1 MPQEEQA
8 RQLEQWIS
16 QAERLLA
23 VPDVEVL
30 TARHPEQVVLALAQ
44 ELGVLQRRVQ
54 YAEVLLTGL
63 QLRLARLTGGNSPA
77 R

>member
-1 MPQEEQA
+1 MPQEQA

-23 VPDVEVL
+23 LPDAEVL
-30 TARHPEQVVLALAQ
+30 AARHPEQVVLALAQ
-44 ELGVLQRRVQ
+44 ELAVLQRRLQ

-63 QLRLARLTGGNSPA
+63 QLRLARLTGEA
-77 R
+77 RR